1 MPDLIINN
9 YLQQIEALTEQA
21 LSKLS
26 FEDGIDAGEMA
37 IEKIRWHI
45 EEIQGKI
52 DCRRNHI
59 YSKYKET
66 LIDSFGGPNCTMRDL
81 KGE

>member
-9 YLQQIEALTEQA
+9 YLQQIETLTEQT

-26 FEDGIDAGEMA
+26 FEDGIDAAESA

-45 EEIQGKI
+45 EEMQEKI
-52 DCRRNHI
+52 NKRV
-59 YSKYKET
+59 ET
-66 LIDSFGGPNCTMRDL
+66 LVDSFGGLNCTMKDL

>member
-9 YLQQIEALTEQA
+9 YLQQIETLTEQA

-26 FEDGIDAGEMA
+26 FEDGIDAAELA

-45 EEIQGKI
+45 EETQEKI
-52 DCRRNHI
+52 NKRV
-59 YSKYKET
+59 ET
-66 LIDSFGGPNCTMRDL
+66 LVDSFGGSNCTMRDL

>member
-9 YLQQIEALTEQA
+9 YLQQIEALTEKIFK
-21 LSKLS
+21 KLS

-45 EEIQGKI
+45 EERQEKI
-52 DCRRNHI
+52 NKRV
-59 YSKYKET
+59 ET
-66 LIDSFGGPNCTMRDL
+66 LVDSFGGPNCTMRDL

>member
-9 YLQQIEALTEQA
+9 YLQQIDTLTEQT
-21 LSKLS
+21 LVKLS
-26 FEDGIDAGEMA
+26 FEDGIDAAESA

-45 EEIQGKI
+45 EETQEKI
-52 DCRRNHI
+52 NKRV
-59 YSKYKET
+59 ET
-66 LIDSFGGPNCTMRDL
+66 LVDSFGGLNCTMRDL